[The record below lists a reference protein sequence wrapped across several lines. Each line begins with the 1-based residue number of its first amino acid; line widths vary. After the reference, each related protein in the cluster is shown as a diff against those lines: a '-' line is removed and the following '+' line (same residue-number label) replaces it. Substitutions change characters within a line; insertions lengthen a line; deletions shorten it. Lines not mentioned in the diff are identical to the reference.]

1 MKAFL
6 EMDGA
11 PEFPV
16 KRLAARELTRELIP
30 REYQVRPGEVDEAEL
45 RRLRRKFRGTT
56 PQGREIVR
64 KIVLRARRKLWGD
77 CP

>member
-6 EMDGA
+6 GMDGA

-16 KRLAARELTRELIP
+16 KRRPARELIP
-30 REYQVRPGEVDEAEL
+30 REDQIQPDEVDEAEL
-45 RRLRRKFRGTT
+45 RRLRQKFRGTT

-64 KIVLRARRKLWGD
+64 KIVLRARRKLFGD
-77 CP
+77 SP